1 VQNRPD
7 GYTQYATFH
16 PTFLYESL
24 WNLALC
30 GVLLLIDRRHR
41 LRPGRLFVVYVGGYT
56 LARFFIERLRI
67 DTANK
72 ILGLRVNEWV
82 SALIF
87 LGAAGFLAVDA
98 WRHRGEPPV
107 TPPGATAAAT
117 DDGPVTDEF
126 SSPDPAS
133 SS

>member
-1 VQNRPD
+1 M
-7 GYTQYATFH
+7 
-16 PTFLYESL
+16 
-24 WNLALC
+24 
-30 GVLLLIDRRHR
+30 
-41 LRPGRLFVVYVGGYT
+41 GGYT

-87 LGAAGFLAVDA
+87 LAAAGFLAVDA

-107 TPPGATAAAT
+107 ATATASEPAAGDGRVT
-117 DDGPVTDEF
+117 DDI